1 MLAVAL
7 RSGLVAFLVGLLPPA
22 GLQAQDRPEDE
33 YAAMLVEA
41 QRKLRKGELTAA
53 ENLLQ
58 ELLDAEAEPAPE
70 DRPSA
75 QQIGEARI
83 ALLSIVA
90 RQGRYEQVR
99 DQLQVLPDSLRQRR
113 DASLLAA
120 QVLAALG
127 EYEAGAAA
135 LQGLATRTPRDFE
148 AQHLL
153 GELDWQAGRRQAAR
167 ARWQENAAAPRPED
181 ATGLTFQARSLWRL
195 GGRARIEAASQLL
208 VAALA
213 LPDAGPEARATLG
226 QLKFEAY
233 GEAGGLPSGEKDF
246 AKVLEQFGEHEPT
259 LLAMY
264 RLRAANMSLD
274 GNKTEAFL
282 ERALQQNPRCVEAL
296 VLRAANILDDRRFRP
311 AAERLDAALAIRPRD
326 LDALCHRAA
335 AAWLLHDQAEYQRFR
350 QRALVGDPGWPQP
363 DRVLGDHLVALY
375 RFADAL
381 PFYEAA
387 LAVAPDDLPSLQG
400 KARALV
406 YCGRGAEARELLL
419 RAKQL
424 AAGLV
429 DPWRNNAIAVQ
440 ELLDAQYTTIEH
452 PQFRL
457 VLHRDDV
464 EVLSTYLLP
473 LQVEAYEVLGAKYN
487 HRPDQPVRVE
497 VLHTWDDFSVRTIGF
512 RGFTALGACF
522 GKFLTL
528 VSPRDQDL
536 RRQDFM
542 WEATAWHEYAHV
554 LTLGLSRHRVPRWLT
569 EGFSVYE
576 ERERDRSWE
585 RGMDRELLD
594 AFHNRDI
601 PPIQLLNRLFRGPRI
616 LFGYYQGGLLVELIA
631 KRYGF
636 AKALDLLQAY
646 GQDLDTEEAFQQ
658 ALGMPSSRLDAMLL
672 EFVER
677 ERLRG
682 MKLVPR
688 YSSSRVQE
696 LAQAAAQQPQDLDS
710 RVALAWSCLQ
720 LDNPIDAGRWL
731 AEVLRQQPGHGP
743 ALLARAELLMR
754 RKEVDAALATWQTAF
769 ATGAEDFDSR
779 LRYADALLGTGDVAA
794 AIAQYELAKAC
805 WPTCTEQAEAPEL
818 KLAAIYRQQ
827 GEQAKAQQEMK
838 AYCRRSARA
847 FAPRYTLAELER
859 EAGNREEELR
869 FLIECNR
876 IDPFHRELHRRM
888 GEAWLALGKRV
899 EAAREFAVAAAVPPS
914 LDRRTLQ
921 RDFEPR
927 SAEDPAERQ
936 ERGELWLR
944 AAKLRHELGD
954 REAALALLQRIRSES
969 GGTGSAAEAERLQQD
984 WQGR

>member
-1 MLAVAL
+1 MW
-7 RSGLVAFLVGLLPPA
+7 SFLVGVLCCLPAPA
-22 GLQAQDRPEDE
+22 QERLEDE
-33 YAAMLVEA
+33 FAMMLA
-41 QRKLRKGELTAA
+41 DASRKLRKGELTAA

-58 ELLDAEAEPAPE
+58 EILDAEAEEDPDDRPAP
-70 DRPSA
+70 A
-75 QQIGEARI
+75 LVAEARI
-83 ALLSIVA
+83 ALLGIGA
-90 RQGRYEQVR
+90 RQGRYEEVR
-99 DQLQVLPDSLRQRR
+99 SQWQALPAALRGLRSAR
-113 DASLLAA
+113 MLAV
-120 QVLAALG
+120 QVLAAVG
-127 EYEAGAAA
+127 EFEEGIAVLQELAAA
-135 LQGLATRTPRDFE
+135 TPRDFE
-148 AQHLL
+148 AVHWQ
-153 GELDWQAGRRQAAR
+153 GELHWQAGRRQQARELWQQNAEAAR
-167 ARWQENAAAPRPED
+167 PDD
-181 ATGLTFQARSLWRL
+181 ANGLTWLGRSLWRL
-195 GGRARIEAASQLL
+195 GGRARIEAASQVL
-208 VAALA
+208 VQALA
-213 LPDAGPEARATLG
+213 LPEVGPEARATLG

-233 GEAGGLPSGEKDF
+233 GEAQGLPSGEKDL

-264 RLRAANMSLD
+264 RLRAANMVLD
-274 GNKTEAFL
+274 GSRTEAFL
-282 ERALQQNPRCVEAL
+282 DRVLQQNPRCVEAL

-326 LDALCHRAA
+326 LEALCHRAA
-335 AAWLLHDQAEYQRFR
+335 AAYLLHDQDGYQRFR
-350 QRALVGDPGWPQP
+350 RRALAGDPGWPNV

-381 PFYEAA
+381 PFYDAA
-387 LAVAPDDLPSLQG
+387 LAVAADDLPSLQG

-406 YCGRGAEARELLL
+406 YCGRGAEAKELLL

-457 VLHRDDV
+457 VMHRDDV
-464 EVLSTYLLP
+464 EVLNTYLLP

-528 VSPRDQDL
+528 VSPRDMDL

-585 RGMDRELLD
+585 RGMDRELFD

-631 KRYGF
+631 KRQGF
-636 AKALDLLQAY
+636 AKALDLLRAF

-682 MKLVPR
+682 MKLIPR
-688 YSSSRVQE
+688 YQDARVQE
-696 LAQAAAQQPQDLDS
+696 LAQAAAKNAQDLES

-720 LDNPIDAGRWL
+720 RDNPVDAGRWL
-731 AEVLRQQPGHGP
+731 AEVLRREPGHGP
-743 ALLARAELLMR
+743 ALLVRAELLFR
-754 RKEVDAALATWQTAF
+754 RKEVEAALATWQQGF
-769 ATGAEDFDSR
+769 AAGADDFDSR
-779 LRYADALLGTGDVAA
+779 LRYADALLANGDTAA

-805 WPTCTEQAEAPEL
+805 WPNCTEQAEAPEL
-818 KLAAIYRQQ
+818 KLAALYRQQ

-838 AYCRRSARA
+838 TYCRRSARA
-847 FAPRYTLAELER
+847 FAPRYTLAEFER
-859 EAGNREEELR
+859 EAGNRAEELR

-876 IDPFHRELHRRM
+876 IDPFHRPLHQRM
-888 GEAWLALGKRV
+888 AEAYLALGKRV
-899 EAAREFAVAAAVPPS
+899 EAAREFAVAAAVPPT
-914 LDRRTLQ
+914 LDRRSLQ
-921 RDFEPR
+921 RDFQPR

-944 AAKLRHELGD
+944 AATLRHELGD
-954 REAALALLQRIRSES
+954 REQALALLERVRKES
-969 GGTGSAAEAERLQQD
+969 GGTVAAVEAERLQLD